1 MKKKESTVGTFYA
14 TSFNLLLH
22 ERTVAKIPYCRIK
35 FSTFAVNIW
44 FTCVQLKPML
54 RAFKTFF
61 IVSLLLLGCTSPYSR
76 AQSVPQL
83 AFKPTEY
90 NAALRTTY
98 SEPKTEGDQDSI
110 FIITA
115 PTTGTPTT
123 ITLSG
128 TAENA
133 PGATLEI
140 QKIILS
146 STDYTYSWENI
157 KKESNVKKI
166 TVNIAPSAPTA
177 YRLLRIKDTDTL
189 QKRIWVTIDDVQ
201 LLDLYIDDRC
211 NARTLT
217 PRFNY
222 DRSTIIEE
230 RFTYSDLTSQY
241 LLPINTIGRIYFK
254 NFQWLDDRHAPLT
267 DFSTSTLVLMD
278 PSPLEPQ
285 GYRLVVTN
293 FYGRTLVADA
303 PIRDPIAVKPI
314 LNASY
319 IDKPDA
325 PTPTWQAA
333 GKSLTHEAPLHLK
346 LADDSKNAD
355 SVIWTIRNDPRAV
368 RSGAPDTLFLANTLA
383 SERAT
388 HEIDHKLFTAGI
400 YIATL
405 RTVNN
410 REGCVDTANFIL
422 NVDSSLINMREI
434 PNVFTPNGDFINDVF
449 RFKNPESSVRS
460 IRNFSI
466 EIFNRGGQSIYSYN
480 GNPRTWE
487 GWNGKRK
494 NTGSDEPQGVYFFVI
509 RADGWDGKTF
519 RGETYRSFVHLYR

>member
-1 MKKKESTVGTFYA
+1 M
-14 TSFNLLLH
+14 
-22 ERTVAKIPYCRIK
+22 P
-35 FSTFAVNIW
+35 
-44 FTCVQLKPML
+44 
-54 RAFKTFF
+54 RAFRTIF
-61 IVSLLLLGCTSPYSR
+61 IVLLLLLGYASPYSR
-76 AQSVPQL
+76 AQGVPQL
-83 AFKPTEY
+83 AFKPAEY

-98 SEPKTEGDQDSI
+98 SEPKAEKDQDSI

-115 PTTGTPTT
+115 PVAGTPTT
-123 ITLSG
+123 ISLFGS
-128 TAENA
+128 AENA
-133 PGATLEI
+133 PDATLEI
-140 QKIILS
+140 QKIIFS
-146 STDYTYSWENI
+146 TTDYTYSWNTLAKLTAAHKI
-157 KKESNVKKI
+157 STPISLES
-166 TVNIAPSAPTA
+166 PEA
-177 YRLLRIKDTDTL
+177 YRLLRIEGSDTL
-189 QKRIWVTIDDVQ
+189 QKRIWVIIDDVQ

-254 NFQWLDDRHAPLT
+254 NFQWLDEKHAPLT
-267 DFSTSTLVLMD
+267 DFSTSTLVLKD
-278 PSPLEPQ
+278 PAPLERQ

-293 FYGRTLVADA
+293 FYGRPLAA
-303 PIRDPIAVKPI
+303 SSPLLDPIGVESV
-314 LNASY
+314 LSVQY

-325 PTPTWQAA
+325 PSPTWQAA

-346 LADDSKNAD
+346 LADASKNAD
-355 SVIWTIRNDPRAV
+355 SVIWTIRNDPRAA
-368 RSGAPDTLFLANTLA
+368 RSGAPDTLFLASTLA
-383 SERAT
+383 NERAT
-388 HEIDHKLFTAGI
+388 HEIDHQLFSAGT
-400 YIATL
+400 YLATL

-434 PNVFTPNGDFINDVF
+434 PNVFTPNGDFINDAF

-466 EIFNRGGQSIYSYN
+466 EVFNRGGQSIYSYN
-480 GNPRTWE
+480 GNPRAWE

-494 NTGSDEPQGVYFFVI
+494 NTGADEPQGVYFFVI